1 MLHVIFI
8 KHFSFY
14 IHKRRLSDIM
24 STMKKRRSRSVW
36 ESRHEAFD
44 SMLLRVSKRRKKS
57 IEKSMLRPLSQEIL
71 RCIFIIFIMLLDT
84 FVLLQI
90 LLDLPRPF
98 GFILFAIILIV
109 ALYVEI
115 RIYGSIWGKNGC
127 WSLDQYRKTK
137 KGNK

>member
-24 STMKKRRSRSVW
+24 LTMKKRRSRSVW

-44 SMLLRVSKRRKKS
+44 SMLLRVSKRKRES
-57 IEKSMLRPLSQEIL
+57 IEKSMLRPLSQEVL
-71 RCIFIIFIMLLDT
+71 RCIYIIFIMLLNT

-90 LLDLPRPF
+90 LLDMPRPF
-98 GFILFAIILIV
+98 GFILFIIILIV

-127 WSLDQYRKTK
+127 WSLDHYRKTK
-137 KGNK
+137 KNNK

>member
-1 MLHVIFI
+1 MHSYNLQ
-8 KHFSFY
+8 
-14 IHKRRLSDIM
+14 LSDIM
-24 STMKKRRSRSVW
+24 STMKKKKSESVR

-44 SMLLRVSKRRKKS
+44 SMLLRVSKRRKES

>member
-24 STMKKRRSRSVW
+24 LTMKKRRSRSVW

-44 SMLLRVSKRRKKS
+44 NMLLRVSKRKRES

-71 RCIFIIFIMLLDT
+71 RCIYIIFIMLLNT

-90 LLDLPRPF
+90 LLDMPRPF
-98 GFILFAIILIV
+98 GFILFIIILIV

-127 WSLDQYRKTK
+127 WSLDHYRITK
-137 KGNK
+137 KDNK

>member
-24 STMKKRRSRSVW
+24 LTMKKRRSRSVW
-36 ESRHEAFD
+36 ESRHETFD
-44 SMLLRVSKRRKKS
+44 SMLLRVSKRKRES
-57 IEKSMLRPLSQEIL
+57 IEKSMLRSLPQEIL
-71 RCIFIIFIMLLDT
+71 RCIFIILIMFLDT

-90 LLDLPRPF
+90 LLDMPRPF

-137 KGNK
+137 KDNK

>member
-1 MLHVIFI
+1 
-8 KHFSFY
+8 
-14 IHKRRLSDIM
+14 M
-24 STMKKRRSRSVW
+24 STMKKKKSESVR

-44 SMLLRVSKRRKKS
+44 SMLLRVSKRRKES
-57 IEKSMLRPLSQEIL
+57 IEKSMLRPLSQEVL
-71 RCIFIIFIMLLDT
+71 RCIFIVFVMLLDT

-90 LLDLPRPF
+90 LLDVPRLF

-127 WSLDQYRKTK
+127 WSLDQYRNSK

>member
-1 MLHVIFI
+1 ML
-8 KHFSFY
+8 
-14 IHKRRLSDIM
+14 
-24 STMKKRRSRSVW
+24 TMKKRRSKSVL

-44 SMLLRVSKRRKKS
+44 SMLLRVSKRRKES
-57 IEKSMLRPLSQEIL
+57 IEKIMLRPFSQEIL

-90 LLDLPRPF
+90 LLDVPKPF
-98 GFILFAIILIV
+98 GFILFAIIIVV

-127 WSLDQYRKTK
+127 WFLYQYRKTK
-137 KGNK
+137 KDGK

>member
-1 MLHVIFI
+1 LLHVIFI

-57 IEKSMLRPLSQEIL
+57 IEKIMLRPLSQEVL

-127 WSLDQYRKTK
+127 WSLDHYRKTK
-137 KGNK
+137 KDNK

>member
-1 MLHVIFI
+1 
-8 KHFSFY
+8 
-14 IHKRRLSDIM
+14 M

-57 IEKSMLRPLSQEIL
+57 IEKIMLRPLSQEVL

-127 WSLDQYRKTK
+127 WSLDHYRKTK
-137 KGNK
+137 KDNK